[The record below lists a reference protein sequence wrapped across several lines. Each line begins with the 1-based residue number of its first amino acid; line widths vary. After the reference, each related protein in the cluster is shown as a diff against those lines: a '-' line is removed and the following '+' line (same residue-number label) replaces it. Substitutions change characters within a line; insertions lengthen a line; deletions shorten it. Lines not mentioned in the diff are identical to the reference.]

1 MIASTNSLIFLLASA
16 GSGKTQRIAQE
27 ALSFLQNET
36 PVLTITFTRKAA
48 AELKSRIL
56 QLATHE
62 SLPPSLIQNLLIKD
76 NLLHTSTIDSFIQR
90 IYQHIAPFFA
100 LPTYQDL
107 IVEEA
112 DLLQAHQQ
120 LLRNLWK
127 KLAHKN
133 HYQTLQEAL
142 TLYQSESGLRL
153 SKAFRNAFETLI
165 KESPFRIL
173 ILKNLLIDPPPASS
187 PILEHLLT
195 NDVLAATEFL
205 PKFTTAKLYALLE
218 EVVRS
223 YREENRTLFLTDLQ
237 YVVELVARNAPPLV
251 VLPYRHIRHF
261 LLDEAQDT
269 SLLQWTVIEPLIEE
283 LLGNGYPVH
292 VVGDPKQSIYS
303 WRGAELSY
311 FLELQSKG
319 QKLFLSHNYRSK
331 RRIIFFNNLFY
342 QRVLNYLKAQ
352 VSKASPKKDSHKIE
366 ASNYLIDIYTHH
378 QQKRPRLKPLGRA
391 RYKSS
396 ERRFSSLFRVRG
408 YTHEAELARSL
419 RRALEILRRR
429 GIPPHE
435 TAFLVRKNEEV
446 GRLRQLLPEYALQIT
461 SHTLGEVP
469 SLYAT
474 MELLALVQSDPSALE
489 ASPPPPSRL
498 FLEQAG
504 LFPLLK
510 DTFLTSHWPDTPLD
524 WWRAFYALA
533 QGVRW
538 YLPSEGLFWE
548 AFLDH
553 LWNFLEKQVAPTLS
567 LILTWWEEKGHEIAV
582 NIPLSPNTY
591 PVLTIHKAKGLAWQA
606 VIIPYADWELFE
618 YKAKAQWYS
627 LHKSLSLLPLS
638 PTEKSKVV
646 KFVDSLIKLPPSSG
660 VRYHSELPLKVKS
673 TDKLLSPLYAEGLK
687 SVVLENL
694 NLHYVATTRPRQ
706 ALFIYYEVQTKDRP
720 SSFPP
725 RWNELHKNLQERLL

>member
-27 ALSFLQNET
+27 ALSSLQNET
-36 PVLTITFTRKAA
+36 PVLAITFTRKAA

-62 SLPPSLIQNLLIKD
+62 NLPPSLIQNLLIKD
-76 NLLHTSTIDSFIQR
+76 TLLHTSTIDSFIQR

-127 KLAHKN
+127 KLARKN
-133 HYQTLQEAL
+133 HYQALQEAL
-142 TLYQSESGLRL
+142 TRYQSESGLRL
-153 SKAFRNAFETLI
+153 NKAFRDAFETLI

-173 ILKNLLIDPPPASS
+173 ILENLLINPPPASS
-187 PILEHLLT
+187 PIIKHLLSD
-195 NDVLAATEFL
+195 DVLAATEFL

-251 VLPYRHIRHF
+251 VLPYRHIKHF

-283 LLGNGYPVH
+283 LLGNGYCVH

-311 FLELQSKG
+311 FLELQRQG

-378 QQKRPRLKPLGRA
+378 QQKRPRLEPLGRA

-396 ERRFSSLFRVRG
+396 ERRFFSLFRVRG
-408 YTHEAELARSL
+408 YTHEAELAQSL
-419 RRALEILRRR
+419 RRALELLRRR

-435 TAFLVRKNEEV
+435 TAFLVRKNEEI
-446 GRLRQLLPEYALQIT
+446 GHLRQLLPGYTLQIT
-461 SHTLGEVP
+461 SHTFGEVP

-474 MELLALVQSDPSALE
+474 MELLALLQSAPSALE
-489 ASPPPPSRL
+489 ASPPPTSRL
-498 FLEQAG
+498 FLEQVG

-510 DTFLTSHWPDTPLD
+510 DTLLSSHWPDTPLD
-524 WWRAFYALA
+524 WWRAFYALT
-533 QGVRW
+533 QGVRRH
-538 YLPSEGLFWE
+538 LPSEGLFWE

-567 LILTWWEEKGHEIAV
+567 LILTWWEEKGHKIAV
-582 NIPLSPNTY
+582 DIPLSPNTY

-606 VIIPYADWELFE
+606 VIIPYADWGLFK
-618 YKAKAQWYS
+618 YKAEAQWYS
-627 LHKSLSLLPLS
+627 LHKSFSLLTLS
-638 PTEKSKVV
+638 ATEKSAVI
-646 KFVDSLIKLPPSSG
+646 KFVDSLVKLPPSSG

-673 TDKLLSPLYAEGLK
+673 TDKRLRPLYAESLK
-687 SVVLENL
+687 NVVLENL

-706 ALFIYYEVQTKDRP
+706 ALFIYYEVQTKAKP

-725 RWNELHKNLQERLL
+725 KWNELHKNLQ

>member
-27 ALSFLQNET
+27 ALSSLQNET
-36 PVLTITFTRKAA
+36 PVLAITFTRKAA

-62 SLPPSLIQNLLIKD
+62 NLPQSLIQNLLIKD
-76 NLLHTSTIDSFIQR
+76 TLLHTSTIDSFIQR

-127 KLAHKN
+127 KLARKN
-133 HYQTLQEAL
+133 HYQALQEAL
-142 TLYQSESGLRL
+142 TRYQSESGLRL
-153 SKAFRNAFETLI
+153 NKAFRDAFETLI

-173 ILKNLLIDPPPASS
+173 ILENLLINPPPASS
-187 PILEHLLT
+187 PIIKHLLSD
-195 NDVLAATEFL
+195 DVLAATEFL

-251 VLPYRHIRHF
+251 VLPYRHIKHF

-269 SLLQWTVIEPLIEE
+269 SLLQWTVIKPLIEE
-283 LLGNGYPVH
+283 LLGNGYRVH

-311 FLELQSKG
+311 FLELQRQG

-342 QRVLNYLKAQ
+342 QRVLNYLKVQ
-352 VSKASPKKDSHKIE
+352 ISKASSKKDSHKIE
-366 ASNYLIDIYTHH
+366 SSNYLIDIYTHH
-378 QQKRPRLKPLGRA
+378 QQKRPRLEPLGRA

-396 ERRFSSLFRVRG
+396 ERRFFSLFRVRG
-408 YTHEAELARSL
+408 YTHEAELAQSL

-435 TAFLVRKNEEV
+435 TAFLVRKNEEI
-446 GRLRQLLPEYALQIT
+446 GRLWQLLAGYALQIT

-474 MELLALVQSDPSALE
+474 MELLALLQSAPSALE
-489 ASPPPPSRL
+489 ASPPPTSRL
-498 FLEQAG
+498 FLEQVG

-510 DTFLTSHWPDTPLD
+510 DTLLTSHWPDTPLD
-524 WWRAFYALA
+524 WWRAFYALT
-533 QGVRW
+533 QGVRLH
-538 YLPSEGLFWE
+538 LPSEGLFWE

-606 VIIPYADWELFE
+606 VIIPYADWGLFE

-638 PTEKSKVV
+638 PTEKSEVV

-706 ALFIYYEVQTKDRP
+706 ALFIYYEVQTKAKP

-725 RWNELHKNLQERLL
+725 KWNELHKNLQ